1 MNLPFVLRMA
11 LRESRAAWRR
21 IALYTGAITL
31 GVAALVAINSFR
43 ADVIAGVHAE
53 ARVLLGADLELF
65 SRQPFPAEVQ
75 GALDSAAQAGTE
87 ISYATNFAS
96 MALAPRTGATRLVN
110 VRAMVGG
117 YPYYGRIETDP
128 PTAWSELATGRHALV
143 DPGVLVYLDAQV
155 GDTLRIG
162 QAAFVIIG
170 VVTKVPGDVGLR
182 TAIGPSVYIP
192 RTYVDETGLIQF
204 GSLVRYLAYLRIPN
218 GTELEAFL
226 DSWGERMRE
235 LRVGYDTVEEREEE
249 WAESLD
255 ALARFLGLVGLIA
268 LLLGGIGVAS
278 AVHVFVK
285 RRLDT
290 VAVLRC
296 LGASQRTVFS
306 VYLAQAALMGALGS
320 LAGVALGVIVQWSL
334 PGVLEDFLPLDVSPM
349 LHAGPV
355 LAGLGIGIWVA
366 VLFGLLPLLTVRDV
380 APLRALRRA
389 YDTPPAKRDPA
400 RLLTYAALALTA
412 LGLSITQAPVL
423 AAGLAFAVAIA
434 VTTGA
439 LWLVAK
445 GLTRATRRYFPR
457 RAPYVVR
464 QGVANLFRPHNQT
477 VSVILTVGFGLF
489 LLGSLHVVQR
499 NLLDQFAFD
508 VRPDRPNL
516 VIFDIQQDQREGVE
530 ALLRE
535 RGLGT
540 PEFTPIVP
548 ARVAALNDRPVSE
561 ILADTTGPGPSRWA
575 LRREYR
581 NTYRDTLVSSEELIA
596 GAWWDGPRLEAA
608 PGEAAPLPRISL
620 ERDVADELQVEVG
633 DRITWDVQ
641 GVRLETEIASL
652 RRVDW
657 ARFEPNF
664 FAVFEP
670 GVLESAPQI
679 FVTLSRVEGDT
690 PRAEIQRDLVRRY
703 PNVSALDLSLVQ
715 QTIDTILGSVAVAV
729 RFMALFSIASGMV
742 VLIGAIGTSRYQRLR
757 ESVLLKT
764 IGARTQQVTR
774 ILATEYLALG
784 ALAALTGLLLAA
796 VAGWALVTFFFE
808 MSFRLPVLPL
818 LVLGLGTVI
827 VTIVVGLL
835 SSRDVMRRAPLAVMR
850 EITE

>member
-1 MNLPFVLRMA
+1 MTLPFILRMA

-21 IALYTGAITL
+21 MALYMGSITL

-43 ADVIAGVHAE
+43 ADVITGVHAE

-65 SRQPFPAEVQ
+65 SRQPFPADVQ
-75 GALDSAAQAGTE
+75 QALDSAAQAGTP
-87 ISYATNFAS
+87 ISYATNFTS
-96 MALAPRTGATRLVN
+96 MALAPRTGLTRLVN
-110 VRAMVGG
+110 VRAMTGG
-117 YPYYGRIETDP
+117 YPYYGTIETEP
-128 PTAWSELATGRHALV
+128 AEAWSQREAGRQALV
-143 DPGVLVYLDAQV
+143 DPGVLVYLDARQ

-162 QAAFVIIG
+162 QAAFVISG

-192 RTYVDETGLIQF
+192 RAYVDETGLIQF
-204 GSLVRYLAYLRIPN
+204 GSLVRYLAYLQIPTVEEVETFVDAW
-218 GTELEAFL
+218 GTRLEEA
-226 DSWGERMRE
+226 RM
-235 LRVGYDTVEEREEE
+235 GYDTVEEREEE

-296 LGASQRTVFS
+296 LGASQRTVFA
-306 VYLAQAALMGALGS
+306 VYLVQAALMGAVGS
-320 LAGVALGVIVQWSL
+320 AVGVALGLAVQWSL
-334 PGVLEDFLPLDVSPM
+334 PGVLEDFLPLEVSPT
-349 LHAGPV
+349 LHAAPV
-355 LAGLGIGIWVA
+355 LTGLGIGIWVA
-366 VLFGLLPLLTVRDV
+366 VLFGMLPLLTVRDV
-380 APLRALRRA
+380 APLQALRRA
-389 YDTPPAKRDPA
+389 YDGPPPRRDVA
-400 RLLTYAALALTA
+400 RLLTYVAVAATVV
-412 LGLSITQAPVL
+412 GLSVSQAPVMP
-423 AAGLAFAVAIA
+423 AGLAFAVAIA
-434 VTTGA
+434 LTTTA

-445 GLTRATRRYFPR
+445 GLTRATRRFFPR

-477 VSVILTVGFGLF
+477 VSVILTVGFGLY
-489 LLGSLHVVQR
+489 LLASLHVVQR
-499 NLLDQFAFD
+499 NLLDQIAID
-508 VRPDRPNL
+508 ARPDRPNL
-516 VIFDIQQDQREGVE
+516 VIFDIQQDQQAGVE
-530 ALLRE
+530 SLLTE
-535 RGLGT
+535 RGLVT
-540 PEFTPIVP
+540 QEFTPIVP
-548 ARVAALNDRPVSE
+548 ARIAALNGRPVSE
-561 ILADTTGPGPSRWA
+561 LLSDTTGPGPSRWA

-581 NTYRDTLVSSEELIA
+581 NTYRDTLVSSEELTA
-596 GAWWDGPRLEAA
+596 GAWWDEPRAA
-608 PGEAAPLPRISL
+608 PPPGAGSPLPRISM
-620 ERDVADELQVEVG
+620 ERDVAEELRLELG

-641 GVRLETEIASL
+641 GVRVETEIASL

-670 GVLESAPQI
+670 GVLEGAPQI
-679 FVTLSRVEGDT
+679 FVTLARVEGDV
-690 PRAEIQRDLVRRY
+690 PRAEVQRDLVQRY
-703 PNVSALDLSLVQ
+703 PNISALDLSLVQ
-715 QTIDTILGSVAVAV
+715 QTIDTILGSVAVAI
-729 RFMALFSIASGMV
+729 RFMALFSIASGMI

-764 IGARTQQVTR
+764 IGAQARQVTR

-796 VAGWALVTFFFE
+796 LAGWALVTFFFE
-808 MSFRLPVLPL
+808 MTFRLPLLPL
-818 LVLGLGTVI
+818 LGLGLATVL
-827 VTIVVGLL
+827 VTILVGLL
-835 SSRDVMRRAPLAVMR
+835 SSRDVMRRTPLAVMR

>member
-1 MNLPFVLRMA
+1 
-11 LRESRAAWRR
+11 
-21 IALYTGAITL
+21 
-31 GVAALVAINSFR
+31 
-43 ADVIAGVHAE
+43 
-53 ARVLLGADLELF
+53 
-65 SRQPFPAEVQ
+65 
-75 GALDSAAQAGTE
+75 
-87 ISYATNFAS
+87 
-96 MALAPRTGATRLVN
+96 
-110 VRAMVGG
+110 
-117 YPYYGRIETDP
+117 
-128 PTAWSELATGRHALV
+128 
-143 DPGVLVYLDAQV
+143 
-155 GDTLRIG
+155 
-162 QAAFVIIG
+162 
-170 VVTKVPGDVGLR
+170 
-182 TAIGPSVYIP
+182 
-192 RTYVDETGLIQF
+192 
-204 GSLVRYLAYLRIPN
+204 
-218 GTELEAFL
+218 
-226 DSWGERMRE
+226 
-235 LRVGYDTVEEREEE
+235 VEEREEE

-296 LGASQRTVFS
+296 LGASQRTVFA
-306 VYLAQAALMGALGS
+306 VYLVQAALMGALGS
-320 LAGVALGVIVQWSL
+320 VAGVLLGLVVQWSL
-334 PGVLEDFLPLDVSPM
+334 PGVLEDFLPLDVTPV

-355 LAGLGIGIWVA
+355 LTGLGIGIWVA

-412 LGLSITQAPVL
+412 IGLSVSQAPVL
-423 AAGLAFAVAIA
+423 PAGLAFAAAIA
-434 VTTGA
+434 FTTGA

-445 GLTRATRRYFPR
+445 GLTRATRRFFPR

-464 QGVANLFRPHNQT
+464 QGVANLFRPNNQT

-508 VRPDRPNL
+508 IRPDRPNL
-516 VIFDIQQDQREGVE
+516 VIFDIQQDQRDGIAEILG
-530 ALLRE
+530 E

-540 PEFTPIVP
+540 QEFTPIVP
-548 ARVAALNDRPVSE
+548 ARIAALNDSSVSE
-561 ILADTTGPGPSRWA
+561 LLDDTTGTGPSRWA

-581 NTYRDTLVSSEELIA
+581 NTYRDTLVAAEELIA
-596 GAWWDGPRLEAA
+596 GEWWDEPR
-608 PGEAAPLPRISL
+608 GEAALPRISM
-620 ERDVADELQVEVG
+620 ERDVADDLMVGVG

-641 GVRLETEIASL
+641 GVQLETEIASL
-652 RRVDW
+652 RTVDW

-679 FVTLSRVEGDT
+679 FVTFTRVEGDAG
-690 PRAEIQRDLVRRY
+690 RAEVQRDLVRRY
-703 PNVSALDLSLVQ
+703 PNISALDLSLVQ
-715 QTIDTILGSVAVAV
+715 QTIDTILGSVTVAV
-729 RFMALFSIASGMV
+729 RFMALFSIACGMI

-764 IGARTQQVTR
+764 IGARSQQVTR

-784 ALAALTGLLLAA
+784 TLAAVTGLLLAT
-796 VAGWALVTFFFE
+796 VAGWALVTFFFR
-808 MSFRLPVLPL
+808 MTFRLQLLPL
-818 LVLGLGTVI
+818 LELGLATVA

>member
-1 MNLPFVLRMA
+1 MRLPFVLRMA

-53 ARVLLGADLELF
+53 ARVLLGADLEMF
-65 SRQPFPAEVQ
+65 SRQPFPPEIQ
-75 GALDSAAQAGTE
+75 QALDSAAQTGTP
-87 ISYATNFAS
+87 ISYATHFAS
-96 MALAPRTGATRLVN
+96 MALAPRTGLTRLVN
-110 VRAMVGG
+110 VRAMMGG
-117 YPYYGRIETDP
+117 YPYYGRIETEP
-128 PTAWSELATGRHALV
+128 AAAWSQLGTGRHALV
-143 DPGVLVYLDAQV
+143 DPGVLVYLDARV
-155 GDTLRIG
+155 GDTLRVG
-162 QAAFVIIG
+162 QAAFVIGG
-170 VVTKVPGDVGLR
+170 VVTKVPGDIGLR

-192 RTYVDETGLIQF
+192 RAYVEETGLIQF
-204 GSLVRYLAYLRIPN
+204 GSLVRYLAYLQIPDI
-218 GTELEAFL
+218 EQLEGFL
-226 DSWGERMRE
+226 DTWGERMRD

-306 VYLAQAALMGALGS
+306 VYLVQAALMGALGS
-320 LAGVALGVIVQWSL
+320 LVGVALGLVVQWSL
-334 PGVLEDFLPLDVSPM
+334 PGVLEDFLPLDISPV

-355 LAGLGIGIWVA
+355 LTGLGIGIWVA

-380 APLRALRRA
+380 APLQALRRA
-389 YDTPPAKRDPA
+389 YDTPPARRDPA

-412 LGLSITQAPVL
+412 VGLSVSQAPGL
-423 AAGLAFAVAIA
+423 AAGLAFAAAIA
-434 VTTGA
+434 ITTGA

-445 GLTRATRRYFPR
+445 GLTRATRRFFPR

-477 VSVILTVGFGLF
+477 VSVILTVGFGLY
-489 LLGSLHVVQR
+489 LLGSLQVVQR

-516 VIFDIQQDQREGVE
+516 VIFDIQLDQREGV
-530 ALLRE
+530 ASLLRE

-540 PEFTPIVP
+540 QEFTPIVP
-548 ARVAALNDRPVSE
+548 ARIAALNDHSVSE
-561 ILADTTGPGPSRWA
+561 LLDDTTGAGPSRWA

-581 NTYRDTLVSSEELIA
+581 NTYRDTLVSSEELTA
-596 GAWWDGPRLEAA
+596 GAWWEEPRPEAA
-608 PGEAAPLPRISL
+608 PGAEPPLPRISL
-620 ERDVADELQVEVG
+620 ELDVADELQVEVG

-679 FVTLSRVEGDT
+679 FVTLGRVEGDAR
-690 PRAEIQRDLVRRY
+690 RAEVQRDLVQRY
-703 PNVSALDLSLVQ
+703 PNISALDLSLVQ
-715 QTIDTILGSVAVAV
+715 ETIDTILGSVAVAV
-729 RFMALFSIASGMV
+729 RFMALFSIASGMI

-764 IGARTQQVTR
+764 IGARTPQVTR

-784 ALAALTGLLLAA
+784 TLAALTGLLLSA

-808 MSFRLPVLPL
+808 MTFRLPLLPL
-818 LVLGLGTVI
+818 LGLGLATVAI
-827 VTIVVGLL
+827 TILVGLL

>member
-1 MNLPFVLRMA
+1 MRAPFVLRMA

-43 ADVIAGVHAE
+43 ADVLAGVHAE
-53 ARVLLGADLELF
+53 ARVLLGADLEMF
-65 SRQPFPAEVQ
+65 SRQPFPEEVQ
-75 GALDSAAQAGTE
+75 QALDSAAQAGTD
-87 ISYATNFAS
+87 ISYATRFAS
-96 MALAPRTGATRLVN
+96 MALAPRTGLTRLVN
-110 VRAMVGG
+110 VRAMVGR

-128 PTAWSELATGRHALV
+128 ATAWSQLGTGRNALV
-143 DPGVLVYLDAQV
+143 DPGVLVYLDAQL

-162 QAAFVIIG
+162 QAAFVISG
-170 VVTKVPGDVGLR
+170 VVTKVPGDIGLR

-192 RTYVDETGLIQF
+192 RAYVDETRLIQF
-204 GSLVRYLAYLRIPN
+204 GSLVRYMAYLEIPDI
-218 GTELEAFL
+218 GQLEAFL
-226 DSWGERMRE
+226 DIWGERLRE

-296 LGASQRTVFS
+296 LGASQRTVFA
-306 VYLAQAALMGALGS
+306 VYLVQAALMGALGS
-320 LAGVALGVIVQWSL
+320 VAGVLLGLVVQWSL
-334 PGVLEDFLPLDVSPM
+334 PGVLEDFLPLDVTPV

-355 LAGLGIGIWVA
+355 LTGLGIGIWVA

-389 YDTPPAKRDPA
+389 YDAPPARRDPA

-412 LGLSITQAPVL
+412 IGLSVSQAPVL
-423 AAGLAFAVAIA
+423 LAGLAFAAAIA
-434 VTTGA
+434 FTTGA

-445 GLTRATRRYFPR
+445 GLTRATRRFFPR

-464 QGVANLFRPHNQT
+464 QGVANLFRPNNQT

-499 NLLDQFAFD
+499 NLLEQFAFD
-508 VRPDRPNL
+508 VREDRPNL
-516 VIFDIQQDQREGVE
+516 VIFDIQRDQREGI
-530 ALLRE
+530 ADILRE

-540 PEFTPIVP
+540 QQFTPIVP
-548 ARVAALNDRPVSE
+548 ARIAALNDSSVSE
-561 ILADTTGPGPSRWA
+561 LLDDTTGTGPSRWA

-581 NTYRDTLVSSEELIA
+581 NTYRDTLVSSEELVA
-596 GAWWDGPRLEAA
+596 GEWWDEPR
-608 PGEAAPLPRISL
+608 GEAALPRISM
-620 ERDVADELQVEVG
+620 ERDVADDLMVGVG

-652 RRVDW
+652 RTVDW

-679 FVTLSRVEGDT
+679 FVTFTRVEGDAG
-690 PRAEIQRDLVRRY
+690 RAEVQRDLVQRY
-703 PNVSALDLSLVQ
+703 PNISALDLSLVQ
-715 QTIDTILGSVAVAV
+715 QTIDTILGSVTVAV
-729 RFMALFSIASGMV
+729 RFMALFSIACGMI
-742 VLIGAIGTSRYQRLR
+742 VLIGAISTSRYQRLR

-784 ALAALTGLLLAA
+784 TLAAVTGLLLAT
-796 VAGWALVTFFFE
+796 VAGWALVTFFFR
-808 MSFRLPVLPL
+808 MTFRLQLLPL
-818 LVLGLGTVI
+818 LELGLATIV

-835 SSRDVMRRAPLAVMR
+835 SSRDIMRRAPLAVMR

>member
-1 MNLPFVLRMA
+1 MA

-43 ADVIAGVHAE
+43 ADVLAGVHAE
-53 ARVLLGADLELF
+53 ARVLLGADLEMF
-65 SRQPFPAEVQ
+65 SRQPFPEEVQ
-75 GALDSAAQAGTE
+75 QALDSAAQAGTD
-87 ISYATNFAS
+87 ISYATRFAS
-96 MALAPRTGATRLVN
+96 MALAPRTGLTRLVN
-110 VRAMVGG
+110 VRAMVGR

-128 PTAWSELATGRHALV
+128 ATAWSQLGTGRNALV
-143 DPGVLVYLDAQV
+143 DPGVLVYLDAQL

-162 QAAFVIIG
+162 QAAFVISG
-170 VVTKVPGDVGLR
+170 VVTKVPGDIGLR

-192 RTYVDETGLIQF
+192 RAYVDETRLIQF
-204 GSLVRYLAYLRIPN
+204 GSLVRYMAYLEIPDI
-218 GTELEAFL
+218 GQLEAFL
-226 DSWGERMRE
+226 DIWGERLRE

-296 LGASQRTVFS
+296 LGASQRTVFA
-306 VYLAQAALMGALGS
+306 VYLVQAALMGALGS
-320 LAGVALGVIVQWSL
+320 VAGVLLGLVVQWSL
-334 PGVLEDFLPLDVSPM
+334 PGVLEDFLPLDVTPV

-355 LAGLGIGIWVA
+355 LTGLGIGIWVA

-389 YDTPPAKRDPA
+389 YDAPPARRDPA

-412 LGLSITQAPVL
+412 IGLSVSQAPVL
-423 AAGLAFAVAIA
+423 LAGLAFAAAIA
-434 VTTGA
+434 FTTGA

-445 GLTRATRRYFPR
+445 GLTRATRRFFPR

-464 QGVANLFRPHNQT
+464 QGVANLFRPNNQT

-499 NLLDQFAFD
+499 NLLEQFAFD
-508 VRPDRPNL
+508 VREDRPNL
-516 VIFDIQQDQREGVE
+516 VIFDIQRDQREGI
-530 ALLRE
+530 ADILRE

-540 PEFTPIVP
+540 QQFTPIVP
-548 ARVAALNDRPVSE
+548 ARIAALNDSSVSE
-561 ILADTTGPGPSRWA
+561 LLDDTTGTGPSRWA

-581 NTYRDTLVSSEELIA
+581 NTYRDTLVSSEELVA
-596 GAWWDGPRLEAA
+596 GEWWDEPR
-608 PGEAAPLPRISL
+608 GEAALPRISM
-620 ERDVADELQVEVG
+620 ERDVADDLMVGVG

-652 RRVDW
+652 RTVDW

-679 FVTLSRVEGDT
+679 FVTFTRVEGDAG
-690 PRAEIQRDLVRRY
+690 RAEVQRDLVQRY
-703 PNVSALDLSLVQ
+703 PNISALDLSLVQ
-715 QTIDTILGSVAVAV
+715 QTIDTILGSVTVAV
-729 RFMALFSIASGMV
+729 RFMALFSIACGMI
-742 VLIGAIGTSRYQRLR
+742 VLIGAISTSRYQRLR

-784 ALAALTGLLLAA
+784 TLAAVTGLLLAT
-796 VAGWALVTFFFE
+796 VAGWALVTFFFR
-808 MSFRLPVLPL
+808 MTFRLQLLPL
-818 LVLGLGTVI
+818 LELGLATIV

-835 SSRDVMRRAPLAVMR
+835 SSRDIMRRAPLAVMR

>member
-1 MNLPFVLRMA
+1 MA

-43 ADVIAGVHAE
+43 ADVLAGVHAE
-53 ARVLLGADLELF
+53 ARVLLGADLEMF
-65 SRQPFPAEVQ
+65 SRQPFPEEVQ
-75 GALDSAAQAGTE
+75 QALDSAAQAGTD
-87 ISYATNFAS
+87 ISYATRFAS
-96 MALAPRTGATRLVN
+96 MALAPRTGLTRLVN
-110 VRAMVGG
+110 VRAMVGK

-128 PTAWSELATGRHALV
+128 ATAWSQLGTGRNALV
-143 DPGVLVYLDAQV
+143 DPGVLVYLDAQL

-162 QAAFVIIG
+162 QAAFVISG
-170 VVTKVPGDVGLR
+170 VVTKVPGDIGLR

-192 RTYVDETGLIQF
+192 RAYVDETRLIQF
-204 GSLVRYLAYLRIPN
+204 GSLVRYMAYLEIPDI
-218 GTELEAFL
+218 GQLEAFL
-226 DSWGERMRE
+226 DIWGERLRE

-296 LGASQRTVFS
+296 LGASQRTVFA
-306 VYLAQAALMGALGS
+306 VYLVQAALMGALGS
-320 LAGVALGVIVQWSL
+320 VAGVLLGLVVQWSL
-334 PGVLEDFLPLDVSPM
+334 PGVLEDFLPLDVTPV

-355 LAGLGIGIWVA
+355 LTGLGIGIWVA

-389 YDTPPAKRDPA
+389 YDAPPARRDPA

-412 LGLSITQAPVL
+412 IGLSVSQAPVL
-423 AAGLAFAVAIA
+423 LAGLAFAAAIA
-434 VTTGA
+434 FTTGA

-445 GLTRATRRYFPR
+445 GLTRATRRFFPR

-464 QGVANLFRPHNQT
+464 QGVANLFRPNNQT

-499 NLLDQFAFD
+499 NLLEQFAFD
-508 VRPDRPNL
+508 VREDRPNL
-516 VIFDIQQDQREGVE
+516 VIFDIQRDQREGI
-530 ALLRE
+530 ADILRE

-540 PEFTPIVP
+540 QQFTPIVP
-548 ARVAALNDRPVSE
+548 ARIAALNDSSVSE
-561 ILADTTGPGPSRWA
+561 LLDDTTGTGPSRWA

-581 NTYRDTLVSSEELIA
+581 NTYRDTLVSSEELVA
-596 GAWWDGPRLEAA
+596 GEWWDEPR
-608 PGEAAPLPRISL
+608 GEAALPRISM
-620 ERDVADELQVEVG
+620 ERDVADDLMVGVG

-652 RRVDW
+652 RTVDW

-679 FVTLSRVEGDT
+679 FVTFTRVEGDAG
-690 PRAEIQRDLVRRY
+690 RAEVQRDLVQRY
-703 PNVSALDLSLVQ
+703 PNISALDLSLVQ
-715 QTIDTILGSVAVAV
+715 QTIDTILGSVTVAV
-729 RFMALFSIASGMV
+729 RFMALFSIACGMI
-742 VLIGAIGTSRYQRLR
+742 VLIGAISTSRYQRLR

-784 ALAALTGLLLAA
+784 TLAAVTGLLLAT
-796 VAGWALVTFFFE
+796 VAGWALVTFFFR
-808 MSFRLPVLPL
+808 MTFRLQLLPL
-818 LVLGLGTVI
+818 LELGLATIV

-835 SSRDVMRRAPLAVMR
+835 SSRDIMRRAPLAVMR

>member
-1 MNLPFVLRMA
+1 MA

-43 ADVIAGVHAE
+43 ADVLAGVHAE
-53 ARVLLGADLELF
+53 ARVLLGADLEMS
-65 SRQPFPAEVQ
+65 SRQPFPEEVQ
-75 GALDSAAQAGTE
+75 QTLDSAAQAGTD
-87 ISYATNFAS
+87 ISYATRFAS
-96 MALAPRTGATRLVN
+96 MALAPRTGLTRLVN
-110 VRAMVGG
+110 VRAMAGR

-128 PTAWSELATGRHALV
+128 ATAWSQLGTGRKALV
-143 DPGVLVYLDAQV
+143 DPGVLVYLDAQL

-162 QAAFVIIG
+162 QAAFVISG
-170 VVTKVPGDVGLR
+170 VVTKVPGDIGLR

-192 RTYVDETGLIQF
+192 RRYVEETGLIQF
-204 GSLVRYLAYLRIPN
+204 GSLVRYMAYLEIPDIAQ
-218 GTELEAFL
+218 LEAFL
-226 DSWGERMRE
+226 DTWGERLRE

-249 WAESLD
+249 WAESLN

-296 LGASQRTVFS
+296 LGASQRTVFA
-306 VYLAQAALMGALGS
+306 VYLVQAALMGALGS
-320 LAGVALGVIVQWSL
+320 VAGVALGLVVQWSL
-334 PGVLEDFLPLDVSPM
+334 PGVLQDFLPLDVAPV

-355 LAGLGIGIWVA
+355 LTGLGIGIWVA

-389 YDTPPAKRDPA
+389 YDAPPARRDPA

-412 LGLSITQAPVL
+412 IGLSVSQAPGL
-423 AAGLAFAVAIA
+423 AAGLAFAAAIA
-434 VTTGA
+434 FTTGA

-445 GLTRATRRYFPR
+445 GLTRATRRFFPR

-477 VSVILTVGFGLF
+477 VSVILTLGFGLF

-499 NLLDQFAFD
+499 NLLEQFAFD
-508 VRPDRPNL
+508 VREDRPNL
-516 VIFDIQQDQREGVE
+516 VIFDIQRDQREGI
-530 ALLRE
+530 ADILRE

-540 PEFTPIVP
+540 QEFTPIVP
-548 ARVAALNDRPVSE
+548 ARIAALNDRSVSE
-561 ILADTTGPGPSRWA
+561 LLDDTTGTGPSRWA

-596 GAWWDGPRLEAA
+596 GEWWDEPRGERA
-608 PGEAAPLPRISL
+608 PGAQPPLPRISM
-620 ERDVADELQVEVG
+620 ERDVADDLTVGVG

-652 RRVDW
+652 RTVDW

-679 FVTLSRVEGDT
+679 FVTFTRVEGDAG
-690 PRAEIQRDLVRRY
+690 RAEVQRDLVQRY
-703 PNVSALDLSLVQ
+703 PNISALDLSLVQ
-715 QTIDTILGSVAVAV
+715 QTIDTILGSVTVAV
-729 RFMALFSIASGMV
+729 RFMALFSIACGMI

-764 IGARTQQVTR
+764 LGARTRQVTG
-774 ILATEYLALG
+774 ILATEYFALG
-784 ALAALTGLLLAA
+784 TLAALTGLLLAT
-796 VAGWALVTFFFE
+796 VAGWALVTFFFR
-808 MSFRLPVLPL
+808 MTFRLQLLPL
-818 LVLGLGTVI
+818 LELGLATIV

-835 SSRDVMRRAPLAVMR
+835 SSRDIMRRAPLAVMR

>member
-1 MNLPFVLRMA
+1 M
-11 LRESRAAWRR
+11 RESRAAWRR

-43 ADVIAGVHAE
+43 ADVLAGVHAE
-53 ARVLLGADLELF
+53 ARVLLGADLEMF
-65 SRQPFPAEVQ
+65 SRQPYPEEVQ
-75 GALDSAAQAGTE
+75 QALDSAAQAGTD
-87 ISYATNFAS
+87 ISYATHFAS
-96 MALAPRTGATRLVN
+96 MALAPRTGLTRLVN

-128 PTAWSELATGRHALV
+128 ATAWSQLGTGRNALV
-143 DPGVLVYLDAQV
+143 DPGVLVYLDAQL

-162 QAAFVIIG
+162 QAAFVISG
-170 VVTKVPGDVGLR
+170 VVTKVPGDIGLR

-192 RTYVDETGLIQF
+192 RRYVEETELIQF
-204 GSLVRYLAYLRIPN
+204 GSMVRYMAYLKVPDI
-218 GTELEAFL
+218 EQLEAFV
-226 DSWGERMRE
+226 DTWGERLRE

-296 LGASQRTVFS
+296 LGASQRTVFA
-306 VYLAQAALMGALGS
+306 VYLVQAALMGALGS
-320 LAGVALGVIVQWSL
+320 LAGVVLGLVVQWSL
-334 PGVLEDFLPLDVSPM
+334 PGVLEDFLPLDVTPV

-355 LAGLGIGIWVA
+355 LTGLGIGIWVA

-412 LGLSITQAPVL
+412 IGLSVSQAPAL
-423 AAGLAFAVAIA
+423 PAGLAFAAAIA
-434 VTTGA
+434 FTTGA

-445 GLTRATRRYFPR
+445 GLTRATRRFFPR

-499 NLLDQFAFD
+499 NLLEQFAFD
-508 VRPDRPNL
+508 TRPDRPNL
-516 VIFDIQQDQREGVE
+516 VIFDIQRDQREGITE
-530 ALLRE
+530 ILRG

-540 PEFTPIVP
+540 QEFTPIVP
-548 ARVAALNDRPVSE
+548 ARIAALNDSSVSE
-561 ILADTTGPGPSRWA
+561 LLDDTTGAGPSRWA

-581 NTYRDTLVSSEELIA
+581 NTYRDTLVGAEELIA
-596 GAWWDGPRLEAA
+596 GEWWDEPR
-608 PGEAAPLPRISL
+608 GEAALPRISM
-620 ERDVADELQVEVG
+620 ERDVADDLMVGVG

-652 RRVDW
+652 RTVDW

-679 FVTLSRVEGDT
+679 FVTFTRVEGDAG
-690 PRAEIQRDLVRRY
+690 RAEVQRDLVRRY
-703 PNVSALDLSLVQ
+703 PNISALDLSLVQ
-715 QTIDTILGSVAVAV
+715 QTIDTILGSVTVAV
-729 RFMALFSIASGMV
+729 RFMALFSIACGMI

-784 ALAALTGLLLAA
+784 TLAAVTGLLLAT
-796 VAGWALVTFFFE
+796 VAGWALVTFFFQ
-808 MSFRLPVLPL
+808 MTFRLQLLPL
-818 LVLGLGTVI
+818 LELGLATIV

>member
-1 MNLPFVLRMA
+1 M
-11 LRESRAAWRR
+11 RESRAAWRR

-43 ADVIAGVHAE
+43 ADVLAGVHAE
-53 ARVLLGADLELF
+53 ARVLLGADLEMF
-65 SRQPFPAEVQ
+65 SRQPYPEEVQ
-75 GALDSAAQAGTE
+75 QALDSAAQAGTD
-87 ISYATNFAS
+87 ISYATHFAS
-96 MALAPRTGATRLVN
+96 MALAPRTGLTRLVN

-128 PTAWSELATGRHALV
+128 ATAWSQLGTGRNALV
-143 DPGVLVYLDAQV
+143 DPGVLVYLDAQL

-162 QAAFVIIG
+162 QAAFVISG
-170 VVTKVPGDVGLR
+170 VVTKVPGDIGLR

-192 RTYVDETGLIQF
+192 RRYVEETELIQF
-204 GSLVRYLAYLRIPN
+204 GSMVRYMAYLKVPDI
-218 GTELEAFL
+218 EQLEAFV
-226 DSWGERMRE
+226 DTWGERLRE

-296 LGASQRTVFS
+296 LGASQRTVFA
-306 VYLAQAALMGALGS
+306 VYLVQAALMGALGS
-320 LAGVALGVIVQWSL
+320 LAGVVLGLVVQWSL
-334 PGVLEDFLPLDVSPM
+334 PGVLEDFLPLDVTPV

-355 LAGLGIGIWVA
+355 LTGLGIGIWVA

-412 LGLSITQAPVL
+412 IGLSVSQAPAL
-423 AAGLAFAVAIA
+423 PAGLAFAAAIA
-434 VTTGA
+434 FTTGA

-445 GLTRATRRYFPR
+445 GLTRATRRFFPR

-499 NLLDQFAFD
+499 NLLEQFAFD
-508 VRPDRPNL
+508 TRPDRPNL
-516 VIFDIQQDQREGVE
+516 VIFDIQRDQREGITE
-530 ALLRE
+530 ILRG

-540 PEFTPIVP
+540 QEFTPIVP
-548 ARVAALNDRPVSE
+548 ARIAALNDSSVSE
-561 ILADTTGPGPSRWA
+561 LLDDTTGAGPSRWA

-581 NTYRDTLVSSEELIA
+581 NTYRDTLVGAEELIA
-596 GAWWDGPRLEAA
+596 GEWWDEPR
-608 PGEAAPLPRISL
+608 GEAALPRISM
-620 ERDVADELQVEVG
+620 ERDVADDLMVGVG

-652 RRVDW
+652 RTVDW

-679 FVTLSRVEGDT
+679 FVTFTRVEGDAG
-690 PRAEIQRDLVRRY
+690 RAEVQRDLVRRY
-703 PNVSALDLSLVQ
+703 PNISALDLSLVQ
-715 QTIDTILGSVAVAV
+715 QTIDTILGSVTVAV
-729 RFMALFSIASGMV
+729 RFMALFSIACGMI

-784 ALAALTGLLLAA
+784 TLAAVTGLLLAT
-796 VAGWALVTFFFE
+796 VAGWALVTFFI
-808 MSFRLPVLPL
+808 V
-818 LVLGLGTVI
+818 

>member
-1 MNLPFVLRMA
+1 M
-11 LRESRAAWRR
+11 
-21 IALYTGAITL
+21 
-31 GVAALVAINSFR
+31 
-43 ADVIAGVHAE
+43 
-53 ARVLLGADLELF
+53 
-65 SRQPFPAEVQ
+65 
-75 GALDSAAQAGTE
+75 
-87 ISYATNFAS
+87 
-96 MALAPRTGATRLVN
+96 
-110 VRAMVGG
+110 
-117 YPYYGRIETDP
+117 
-128 PTAWSELATGRHALV
+128 
-143 DPGVLVYLDAQV
+143 
-155 GDTLRIG
+155 
-162 QAAFVIIG
+162 
-170 VVTKVPGDVGLR
+170 
-182 TAIGPSVYIP
+182 
-192 RTYVDETGLIQF
+192 
-204 GSLVRYLAYLRIPN
+204 
-218 GTELEAFL
+218 
-226 DSWGERMRE
+226 
-235 LRVGYDTVEEREEE
+235 EEREEE

-296 LGASQRTVFS
+296 LGASQRTVFA
-306 VYLAQAALMGALGS
+306 VYLVQAALMGALGS
-320 LAGVALGVIVQWSL
+320 VAGVLLGLVVQWSL
-334 PGVLEDFLPLDVSPM
+334 PGVLEDFLPLDVTPV

-355 LAGLGIGIWVA
+355 LTGLGIGIWVA

-412 LGLSITQAPVL
+412 IGLSVSQAPVL
-423 AAGLAFAVAIA
+423 PAGLAFAAAIA
-434 VTTGA
+434 FTTGA

-445 GLTRATRRYFPR
+445 GLTRATRRFFPR

-464 QGVANLFRPHNQT
+464 QGVANLFRPNNQT

-508 VRPDRPNL
+508 IRPDRPNL
-516 VIFDIQQDQREGVE
+516 VIFDIQQDQRDGIAEILG
-530 ALLRE
+530 E

-540 PEFTPIVP
+540 QEFTPIVP
-548 ARVAALNDRPVSE
+548 ARIAALNDSSVSE
-561 ILADTTGPGPSRWA
+561 LLDDTTGTGPSRWA

-581 NTYRDTLVSSEELIA
+581 NTYRDTLVAAEELIA
-596 GAWWDGPRLEAA
+596 GEWWDEPR
-608 PGEAAPLPRISL
+608 GEAALPRISM
-620 ERDVADELQVEVG
+620 ERDVADDLMVGVG

-641 GVRLETEIASL
+641 GVQLETEIASL
-652 RRVDW
+652 RTVDW

-679 FVTLSRVEGDT
+679 FVTFTRVEGDAG
-690 PRAEIQRDLVRRY
+690 RAEVQRDLVRRY
-703 PNVSALDLSLVQ
+703 PNISALDLSLVQ
-715 QTIDTILGSVAVAV
+715 QTIDTILGSVTVAV
-729 RFMALFSIASGMV
+729 RFMALFSIACGMI

-764 IGARTQQVTR
+764 IGARSQQVTR

-784 ALAALTGLLLAA
+784 TLAAVTGLLLAT
-796 VAGWALVTFFFE
+796 VAGWALVTFFFR
-808 MSFRLPVLPL
+808 MTFRLQLLPL
-818 LVLGLGTVI
+818 LELGLATVA

>member
-1 MNLPFVLRMA
+1 MA
-11 LRESRAAWRR
+11 LRESRAAWRS

-75 GALDSAAQAGTE
+75 QALDSAAQAGTD
-87 ISYATNFAS
+87 ISYSTNFAS
-96 MALAPRTGATRLVN
+96 MALAPRTGLTRLVN
-110 VRAMVGG
+110 VRAMMGG

-128 PTAWSELATGRHALV
+128 ATAWSQLGTGRQALV

-162 QAAFVIIG
+162 QAAFVISG

-192 RTYVDETGLIQF
+192 RAYVEETGLIQF
-204 GSLVRYLAYLRIPN
+204 GSLVRYLAYLEIPDSAQ
-218 GTELEAFL
+218 LEAFL
-226 DSWGERMRE
+226 DTWGERMRD

-306 VYLAQAALMGALGS
+306 VYLVQAALMGALGS
-320 LAGVALGVIVQWSL
+320 LVGVALGLAVQWSL
-334 PGVLEDFLPLDVSPM
+334 PGVLQDFLPLDVSPV
-349 LHAGPV
+349 LHATPV
-355 LAGLGIGIWVA
+355 LTGLGIGIWVA

-389 YDTPPAKRDPA
+389 YDTPVAKRDPA
-400 RLLTYAALALTA
+400 RLLTYAALALTVI
-412 LGLSITQAPVL
+412 GLSVSQAPVL

-445 GLTRATRRYFPR
+445 GLTRATRRFFPR

-477 VSVILTVGFGLF
+477 VSVILTVGFGLY

-516 VIFDIQQDQREGVE
+516 VIFDVQQDQREGIE
-530 ALLRE
+530 TMLRE

-540 PEFTPIVP
+540 QEFTPIVP
-548 ARVAALNDRPVSE
+548 ARIAALNDRPVSE
-561 ILADTTGPGPSRWA
+561 LLDDTTGPGPSRWA

-596 GAWWDGPRLEAA
+596 GAWWDEPRSEPA
-608 PGEAAPLPRISL
+608 PGAEPPLSRISL

-633 DRITWDVQ
+633 DRITWDLQ
-641 GVRLETEIASL
+641 GARLETEIASL

-679 FVTLSRVEGDT
+679 FVTLGRVEGDAR
-690 PRAEIQRDLVRRY
+690 RAEVQRDLVQRY
-703 PNVSALDLSLVQ
+703 PNISALDLSLVQ

-729 RFMALFSIASGMV
+729 RFMALFSIASGMI

-764 IGARTQQVTR
+764 IGAQAWQVTR

-784 ALAALTGLLLAA
+784 TLAALTGLLLSAIT
-796 VAGWALVTFFFE
+796 GWALVTFFFE
-808 MSFRLPVLPL
+808 MTFRLPVLPL
-818 LVLGLGTVI
+818 LGLGLATVV
-827 VTIVVGLL
+827 VTIAVGLL
-835 SSRDVMRRAPLAVMR
+835 SSRDVMRRAPLAVLR